1 MNVLAI
7 DTSGDTGSV
16 AAWADGRVLA
26 ERDFARPMNHGQEL
40 FPSIEALSRQVGWSP
55 CSPELIAVS
64 AGPGSYT
71 GLRVGIASAKMLS
84 YAQDLPLIAVPT
96 FDSLIRNVGPDAV
109 RAAPVIDAKRGQ
121 VYVRCYEWSDN
132 GWQPL
137 SELAVHAPQDAARG
151 LPQGALVFGTGAERY
166 ADAFRAAGLL
176 VSHDLD
182 LSRSRAG
189 VVAEVGAALYAA
201 GRRTD
206 RDGLIPIYLRKS
218 EAEENKARAQARREG

>member
-26 ERDFARPMNHGQEL
+26 EREFSRPMNHGQEL
-40 FPSIEALSRQVGWSP
+40 FPAIEALSRQVGWSA

-84 YAQDLPLIAVPT
+84 YAQDLPLVAVPT
-96 FDSLIRNVGPDAV
+96 LDSLIRNVRPDTG
-109 RAAPVIDAKRGQ
+109 RSAPVIDAKRGQ
-121 VYVRCYEWSDN
+121 VYVRWYEWSQGD
-132 GWQPL
+132 WQPR
-137 SELAVHAPQDAARG
+137 SDLAVHAPQDAARG
-151 LPQGALVFGTGAERY
+151 LPPGALVFGTGAERY
-166 ADAFRAAGLL
+166 ADAFRGAGLQ
-176 VSHDLD
+176 VSHDPK

-189 VVAEVGAALYAA
+189 VVAELGAALYAA
-201 GRRTD
+201 GHRTD
-206 RDGLIPIYLRKS
+206 RDALIPIYLRKS
-218 EAEENKARAQARREG
+218 EAEENKERAQGQQEG